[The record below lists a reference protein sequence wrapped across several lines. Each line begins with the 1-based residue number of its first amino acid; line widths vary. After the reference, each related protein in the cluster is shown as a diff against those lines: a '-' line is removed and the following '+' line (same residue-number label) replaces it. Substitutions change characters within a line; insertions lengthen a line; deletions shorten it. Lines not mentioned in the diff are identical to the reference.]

1 MVYGMSN
8 DHQREDF
15 LKIPA
20 FVNKHAGSAGEVIK
34 AMADHPGLSLHIL
47 SASEIKDAIK
57 HAIDNGAKRII
68 VSGGDGTL
76 AMAAGLTIASK
87 TELAIIPGGTLN
99 HFAKRLLGPID
110 ISSAVQLALNGHA
123 TMTHV
128 GYVNEHLF
136 LNTSSVGAYVTFVRT
151 REYLER
157 KMRYLMA
164 SLLAGIRRLYH
175 FRYANIIL
183 NEKKIKTPLVF
194 VGVGERDL
202 QIPAMGQTKTDGRDG
217 LHLIV
222 IRSNSSWSA
231 IKLAFSA
238 MLMGID
244 PLSKAK
250 MVDNAILDEINVTLR
265 SHKKWLTVAV
275 DGELIKLKPP
285 LHYRFER
292 DSLNVVIP
300 IGNKPL

>member
-1 MVYGMSN
+1 MSN
-8 DHQREDF
+8 NHESEQSNK
-15 LKIPA
+15 LPA
-20 FVNKHAGSAGEVIK
+20 FVNEHAGTAPEVIK
-34 AMADHPGLSLHIL
+34 ILADHPSISLHIL
-47 SASEIKDAIK
+47 SASEMESAIK
-57 HAIDNGAKRII
+57 QSVANNHRRII

-76 AMAAGLTIASK
+76 ALAAGLTIGSQ

-99 HFAKRLLGPID
+99 HFAKRLLIPTD
-110 ISSAVQLALNGHA
+110 IRLALELAIHGQA
-123 TMTHV
+123 SSTHV
-128 GYVNEHLF
+128 AFVNDYLF

-157 KMRYLMA
+157 KMQYLMA

-175 FRYANIIL
+175 FRHANIML
-183 NEKKIKTPLVF
+183 DKQKIKTPLLF

-202 QIPAMGQTKTDGRDG
+202 QIPAMGQIKTGGRDG

-222 IRSNSSWSA
+222 VRCSNSLSA

-238 MLMGID
+238 MLMGVD

-250 MVDNAILDEINVTLR
+250 MIETQMMEQFNVTLR
-265 SHKKWLTVAV
+265 SRKKWLTVAV

-285 LHYRFER
+285 LHYRFQR

-300 IGNKPL
+300 ASDEVL

>member
-1 MVYGMSN
+1 MNN
-8 DHQREDF
+8 DNNTSQPE
-15 LKIPA
+15 KILT
-20 FVNKHAGSAGEVIK
+20 FVNKHAGTAAEVIK
-34 AMADHPGLSLHIL
+34 MLAHHSAISLHTL
-47 SASEIKDAIK
+47 SASEIETAIK
-57 HAIDNGAKRII
+57 QAIANKQKRII

-76 AMAAGLTIASK
+76 ALAAGLTIGSQ

-99 HFAKRLLGPID
+99 HFAKRLLIPTD
-110 ISSAVQLALNGHA
+110 IQAALDLAIQGQA
-123 TMTHV
+123 FSTHV
-128 GYVNEHLF
+128 AYVNDYLF

-157 KMRYLMA
+157 KMQYLLA

-175 FRYANIIL
+175 FRHANIIL
-183 NEKKIKTPLVF
+183 NQQKIKTPLLF
-194 VGVGERDL
+194 IGVGERDL
-202 QIPAMGQTKTDGRDG
+202 QIPAMGQIKTGGRDG

-222 IRSNSSWSA
+222 VRCNNSWSA

-238 MLMGID
+238 MLMGVD

-250 MVDNAILDEINVTLR
+250 MIETTILDEFNVTLHSR
-265 SHKKWLTVAV
+265 KKWLTVAV

-285 LHYRFER
+285 LQYRFQR

-300 IGNKPL
+300 ASDEAL